1 MVKFR
6 VEKQA
11 PQKGHKPMTRSITNL
26 HKRKDG
32 RWEGRVKIGTA
43 DNGRAKYRSV
53 YGKTYAQA
61 KEKLLQAQLESEKPQ
76 MCDPL
81 FSEVFA
87 AWLQSNSVRL
97 KGASVYKYRD
107 LAARHLLPA
116 LGALPLSRLTP
127 DRLNALLSKS
137 SAAEI
142 SKVAADSL
150 RHMSKRSAVFCTPF

>member
-1 MVKFR
+1 M
-6 VEKQA
+6 A
-11 PQKGHKPMTRSITNL
+11 RSITNL

-32 RWEGRVKIGTA
+32 RWEGRVKIGTTES
-43 DNGRAKYRSV
+43 GRTKYRSV

-61 KEKLLQAQLESEKPQ
+61 KEKLLLAQQESEKPQ
-76 MCDPL
+76 ARDPL

-87 AWLQSNSVRL
+87 SWLQSNSVRL

-127 DRLNALLSKS
+127 ERLNALLCRR
-137 SAAEI
+137 A
-142 SKVAADSL
+142 
-150 RHMSKRSAVFCTPF
+150 R